1 MISLA
6 IVGCGGMGHRHLY
19 GLGELARA
27 GRRPFGLVGVCDPN
41 GENAASLARAAAE
54 QLGGADAPVV
64 ARDLEE
70 LAARV
75 PELQAVDICADPR
88 HHHTLAAD
96 ALGRGWHVMVEKP
109 MGLTVRACHVIR
121 EAAASVG
128 RWVAVAENYRRD
140 PINRLARALLD
151 AGAIGAP
158 RLALHTS
165 IGGSN
170 RILISTWRHQK
181 LASGVLLDVGVH
193 YADMLEYLLGEV
205 ESVTAQ
211 TRLHEP
217 VRVSTGTEGQN
228 TSSFY
233 ARWPLP
239 PQTTCTAEDAAY
251 ALLTFRSG
259 AVCQY
264 IEDHAG
270 HGRSLWQR
278 SIFGGRGSLEIPND
292 RTGQPLRLTL
302 DDGKALDDARVL
314 DLVPE
319 FRLDEITAALFGGD
333 RLWRY
338 DFPFVETDRKIIAIE
353 YHDFADAI
361 DRNRAP
367 EVGPE
372 AGTRACALSYAL
384 LESGHAGH
392 PVPVEEVLTGR
403 IDAYQ
408 SEIDESLFCS
418 RPPTS

>member
-1 MISLA
+1 MIPLA

-27 GRRPFGLVGVCDPN
+27 GRRPFALAGACDPN
-41 GENAASLARAAAE
+41 AENAASLARAAAE
-54 QLGGADAPVV
+54 QLGQPELAGDRRPPVP

-70 LAARV
+70 LASRV

-88 HHHTLAAD
+88 HHHTLVAE

-121 EAAASVG
+121 EAAASAG

-158 RLALHTS
+158 RLALHAT
-165 IGGSN
+165 IGGAD

-193 YADMLEYLLGEV
+193 YADMLEYLLGDV
-205 ESVTAQ
+205 ESATAQ

-217 VRVSTGTEGQN
+217 VRVSTGTEGAN
-228 TSSFY
+228 TASFY

-264 IEDHAG
+264 VEDHAG
-270 HGRSLWQR
+270 HGRPLWQR
-278 SIFGGRGSLEIPND
+278 TIYGARGSLEIPND
-292 RTGQPLRLTL
+292 RTGRPLRLTL
-302 DDGKALDDARVL
+302 NGGEPLEDARVL
-314 DLVPE
+314 ERVPE
-319 FRLDEITAALFGGD
+319 FRLDEVTAALFGGE

-353 YHDFADAI
+353 YDDFADAI
-361 DRNRAP
+361 SRNRAP
-367 EVGPE
+367 EVGPD
-372 AGTRACALSYAL
+372 AGTRAVALSYAL
-384 LESGHAGH
+384 LESGHAGR
-392 PVPVEEVLTGR
+392 PVAIDDVLAGR
-403 IDAYQ
+403 INAYQ
-408 SEIDESLFCS
+408 SEIDDSLF
-418 RPPTS
+418 